1 MVTRFL
7 TTYYHVY
14 NVVIFKKI
22 WKEVRYIILIFTLMV
37 LQGGYST
44 KQEMCLAFV
53 TYYPR
58 TPLASCFSMTPVPF
72 FFETFGVQQ
81 FLDYNMEGVEKI
93 FLKLTDST

>member
-1 MVTRFL
+1 MLPSFFLNILMLRVFSELTRTKL
-7 TTYYHVY
+7 TS
-14 NVVIFKKI
+14 
-22 WKEVRYIILIFTLMV
+22 ILL

-72 FFETFGVQQ
+72 FFETFGIQQ

-93 FLKLTDST
+93 FLKLADST

>member
-1 MVTRFL
+1 M
-7 TTYYHVY
+7 
-14 NVVIFKKI
+14 NIDAIFS
-22 WKEVRYIILIFTLMV
+22 
-37 LQGGYST
+37 QGGYST

-93 FLKLTDST
+93 FLKLADST